1 MKAGKICGYAA
12 SCFSG
17 NARNMEKNGGKSA
30 RAAGKKMKPNDMA
43 LAKARGQLICC

>member
-1 MKAGKICGYAA
+1 MAASPLAPQAKNSEYRRPVRAGKIYGYAA

-30 RAAGKKMKPNDMA
+30 RAAGKK
-43 LAKARGQLICC
+43 